1 MLHVHS
7 FIFFRHYIA
16 SLFTGLA
23 SGQFTFQ
30 SLQQQMNQ
38 PNKRSADIIRSVL
51 NYATTIA
58 GQAYL
63 HSIQLIHQL
72 SNNKNKGNNGSSS
85 NNTLI
90 NHNNSGSNHLHSLN
104 NRKFEQLNQHH
115 LQQVQLQMQRQGE
128 FFVLFLSCLKNVSW
142 VL

>member
-1 MLHVHS
+1 MRS
-7 FIFFRHYIA
+7 I

-38 PNKRSADIIRSVL
+38 PNKRSIDIIRSVL
-51 NYATTIA
+51 NYATSIA

-63 HSIQLIHQL
+63 NNIQLIHQL
-72 SNNKNKGNNGSSS
+72 SNSNNKNKANNNS
-85 NNTLI
+85 NNILI
-90 NHNNSGSNHLHSLN
+90 NNNSSSNHLHSLN
-104 NRKFEQLNQHH
+104 TRKFEQLNQHH

-128 FFVLFLSCLKNVSW
+128 LFWWHFLFAIFVCVI
-142 VL
+142 